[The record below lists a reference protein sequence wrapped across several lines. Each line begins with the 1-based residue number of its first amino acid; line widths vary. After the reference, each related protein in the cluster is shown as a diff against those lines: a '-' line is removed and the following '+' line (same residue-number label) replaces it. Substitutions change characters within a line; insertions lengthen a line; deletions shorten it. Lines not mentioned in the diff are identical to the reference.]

1 MNKLFFLTDDL
12 HYRYG
17 DYIAPKSG
25 NDSLFIAGFYS
36 YFQEIVV
43 CAPIQ
48 ELDAPLLT
56 PPEWPKKIRFAGL
69 APYETVLEYAKRL
82 PKMLWHNLP
91 VLWRE
96 IRRADMV
103 WIRLPAANGIFAF
116 LIAKALRR
124 PTVVFLVGD
133 VDKVSAANPRYR
145 GWLAW
150 LRKVGV
156 YVDWKVTVF
165 MARRSLVFAYG
176 SELANK
182 LRQAGCSD
190 VEVSFTSLVKDEDL
204 RYPDKTSAFAPQ
216 TFRILFIGRLS
227 KEKGV
232 HILFEAASLLGKDG
246 YRLQL
251 DIVGSGPDERN
262 LKSWLKALPADVLV
276 KFWGYLP
283 HGEKFNHLI
292 KQAEVFVLPSLSEG
306 VPKVLLEVMAK
317 GVPVVASEVG
327 GIPDLITHNHNGLL
341 VPPRN
346 PQALAEA
353 IKVLLDDNQLRSR
366 IACGAFH
373 FAQEHT
379 HQKQVARI
387 MGQVHEYL
395 SQQNLWQ
402 QGIRDA

>member
-1 MNKLFFLTDDL
+1 MSRLFFITDDL
-12 HYRYG
+12 HYHCG
-17 DYIAPKSG
+17 DYVVPKAG
-25 NDSLFIAGFYS
+25 NISLFIAGFHP
-36 YFQEIVV
+36 YFQEIVLCV
-43 CAPIQ
+43 PMQ
-48 ELDAPLLT
+48 ELDKSLLT
-56 PPEWPKKIRFAGL
+56 PLEWPHRVRFAGL

-91 VLWRE
+91 VFWRE
-96 IRRADMV
+96 IRRANMV

-116 LIAKALRR
+116 MIAKALRR
-124 PTVVFLVGD
+124 PIVVFLVGD

-156 YVDWKVTVF
+156 YVDWKVTIF

-190 VEVSFTSLVKDEDL
+190 VEVSFTSLVKDEEL
-204 RYPDKTSAFAPQ
+204 KYPDKTSALALQ
-216 TFRILFIGRLS
+216 TRRILFIGRLS
-227 KEKGV
+227 REKGV
-232 HILFEAASLLGKDG
+232 HILLEASSLLGKDG

-251 DIVGSGPDERN
+251 DIVGGGPDERN
-262 LKSWLKALPADVLV
+262 LKSRVKALPGNVLV
-276 KFWGYLP
+276 KFWGYVP

-327 GIPDLITHNHNGLL
+327 GIPDLITHNYNGLL
-341 VPPRN
+341 VPPHN

-353 IKVLLDDNQLRSR
+353 IKILLDDNQLRSR

-387 MGQVHEYL
+387 TRRVYEYL